1 MKSILKKIEAAV
13 ISKEIIV
20 LNITKDINNKAQ
32 VEECFHIKKDNSF
45 KEEDVGIWEF
55 IKNFDDN
62 MLYKEERWMHVYMK
76 FQNAINPLDK
86 RKINA

>member
-45 KEEDVGIWEF
+45 KEEDVGI
-55 IKNFDDN
+55 
-62 MLYKEERWMHVYMK
+62 
-76 FQNAINPLDK
+76 
-86 RKINA
+86 